1 MTYYTVRVNTGII
14 VLYCLD
20 ECHLVALIK
29 FTKEIE
35 DWEMLGVYLGIKN
48 VILMDIKRKN
58 HQLPGSARKDMLMTW
73 LDGGKA
79 TRAKFIEALKDM
91 GYLRIVQEIESQN
104 GNNKDYFMYQ
114 KLT

>member
-1 MTYYTVRVNTGII
+1 
-14 VLYCLD
+14 
-20 ECHLVALIK
+20 
-29 FTKEIE
+29 
-35 DWEMLGVYLGIKN
+35 MLGVYLGIKN
-48 VILMDIKRKN
+48 AILMDIKRKN

-104 GNNKDYFMYQ
+104 GNNKRLFYVSKIDVDN
-114 KLT
+114 LTYIYIYNSLFTHDFNILLISFTKSITLI